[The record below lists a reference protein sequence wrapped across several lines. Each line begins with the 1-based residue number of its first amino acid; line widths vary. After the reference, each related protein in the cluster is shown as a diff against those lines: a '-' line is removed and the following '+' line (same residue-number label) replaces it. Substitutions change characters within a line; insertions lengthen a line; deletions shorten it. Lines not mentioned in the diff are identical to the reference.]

1 MNISILFVT
10 ILVVTITGVI
20 GSEVIPLDTNNFE
33 SSIKEETW
41 FIKFFAPWCP
51 HCKDLAPTWTQ
62 VAADNVDYIKPKKFH
77 MAEVDCTLYGDI
89 CEKYDVHSYPKM
101 LLFSKGEKV
110 GSYDDDYKRDYD
122 SLTKYV
128 KSKADEYDISSAV
141 NNNDSEEESAKFNPF
156 GTVVLLTAK
165 NFDQLTSS
173 GIWFVKFFAPWCGHC
188 QKLAPIWEEL
198 GHELQYKVNVGKV
211 DCTVDSGLCG
221 RFKVQGYPTLKL
233 LQNPDDI
240 IEYKGPRQLNSL
252 RDFAEKASR
261 AHVLEISKKDLDRIR
276 KLDDVLFIYLY
287 DDKTPHNILKNI
299 RGLSRSFFSVKF
311 YSSRDSNLTAQ
322 LKVDKLPALIVLKDE
337 FQKSYP
343 YTSIELFTKREN
355 LKGWIQSE
363 KYPLVPAM
371 DSENYEDILGGDR
384 LVVLGV
390 LDPSE
395 GTKYIKAKKNL
406 KNTAKLYYQ
415 QIKEEG
421 GSEDGRRVIFAWLD
435 GTRWKDYIYGVYGL
449 QKSDLPTVL
458 IADPVSNEYFDTT
471 RLGDK
476 LTLSNQGQLLE
487 SIHNAKKGYLV
498 GKSTLGF
505 VEKIFRDIFSFG
517 VYIQQSIFGHPFTS
531 LTVLVLIIGSIYRY
545 CIVLKTR
552 NVRDYEREST
562 TINDDGSNRIKY
574 NVPIKNDGSTH
585 CRSPHGILKYLWQ
598 SNFSAP
604 VEDILLSTGVILD
617 AGCGFGAWLEDM
629 SVEYHKPDFVGVGLL
644 PQHFPTQISKNVKF
658 IQADILNGLPLEDNL
673 FDFVRLSYFAAT
685 FAHHEWEVAI
695 KELIRVTKPG
705 GWLEFVEPDLD
716 PTSTGPIGTRIMEA
730 WDRLN
735 ITDILELKLNAS
747 KQLTDIQ
754 HDSRSLTIGTLGGEA
769 GISHGKNIREYLE
782 VNSQRFYMHLGISP
796 EEYSKLIDDLFEEL
810 QSREIE

>member
-10 ILVVTITGVI
+10 ILVVTITGAI

-41 FIKFFAPWCP
+41 FVKFFVPWCH
-51 HCKDLAPTWTQ
+51 HCQDLAPIWSK
-62 VAADNVDYIKPKKFH
+62 VADDNRNYIKSKKFH

-89 CEKYDVHSYPKM
+89 CEKNDVHSYPK
-101 LLFSKGEKV
+101 LHLFSKGKRV
-110 GSYDDDYKRDYD
+110 DSYDDGDKRDYD

-128 KSKADEYDISSAV
+128 KSKADEYYIPSTV
-141 NNNDSEEESAKFNPF
+141 NDNVSDEEPAKVNPF

-173 GIWFVKFFAPWCGHC
+173 GIWFIKFFAPWCGHC
-188 QKLAPIWEEL
+188 QKLAPVWEEL
-198 GHELQYKVNVGKV
+198 GRELQYKVNVGKV

-240 IEYKGPRQLNSL
+240 IEYKGSRQLNTL

-261 AHVLEISKKDLDRIR
+261 AHVLEISIKDLDRIK

-287 DDKTPHNILKNI
+287 DDKTPLSILKMI

-311 YSSRDSNLTAQ
+311 YSSKDSNLTAQ

-337 FQKSYP
+337 LQTNYP
-343 YTSIELFTKREN
+343 YTSIESFANREN

-390 LDPSE
+390 LRPFE
-395 GTKYIKAKKNL
+395 GTQFIKAKKNL

-421 GSEDGRRVIFAWLD
+421 GTEDGRRVIFAWLD
-435 GTRWKDYIYGVYGL
+435 GTRWSDYIYGVYGL

-471 RLGDK
+471 RLGVK
-476 LTLSNQGQLLE
+476 LTLSNPEQLLE

-505 VEKIFRDIFSFG
+505 DIFSFG
-517 VYIQQSIFGHPFTS
+517 VYIQQSIFNHPFTS

-552 NVRDYEREST
+552 NVRDYEY
-562 TINDDGSNRIKY
+562 G
-574 NVPIKNDGSTH
+574 
-585 CRSPHGILKYLWQ
+585 
-598 SNFSAP
+598 
-604 VEDILLSTGVILD
+604 
-617 AGCGFGAWLEDM
+617 
-629 SVEYHKPDFVGVGLL
+629 
-644 PQHFPTQISKNVKF
+644 KF
-658 IQADILNGLPLEDNL
+658 E
-673 FDFVRLSYFAAT
+673 
-685 FAHHEWEVAI
+685 
-695 KELIRVTKPG
+695 
-705 GWLEFVEPDLD
+705 
-716 PTSTGPIGTRIMEA
+716 
-730 WDRLN
+730 
-735 ITDILELKLNAS
+735 
-747 KQLTDIQ
+747 
-754 HDSRSLTIGTLGGEA
+754 
-769 GISHGKNIREYLE
+769 
-782 VNSQRFYMHLGISP
+782 
-796 EEYSKLIDDLFEEL
+796 
-810 QSREIE
+810 